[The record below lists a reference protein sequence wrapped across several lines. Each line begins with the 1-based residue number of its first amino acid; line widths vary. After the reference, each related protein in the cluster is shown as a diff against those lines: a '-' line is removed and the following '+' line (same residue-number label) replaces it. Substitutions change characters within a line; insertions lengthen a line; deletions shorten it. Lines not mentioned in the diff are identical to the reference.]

1 MDARL
6 RYAAFP
12 APRPGE
18 VPLSTASK
26 IQVPA
31 AGPASLYCTLY
42 HRDPGFTELAEAEL
56 SALGGGHSP
65 EPGVWIS
72 PVPIRWARCG
82 YASGGGRQLASSA
95 TLDGLEGELRALGL
109 AAPRFSIE
117 ARRVPRGQT
126 GSMAAKVRVGECID
140 GAVSEREP
148 QLRLLLI
155 VSPVGYRV
163 LVDTDAE
170 DGESGWLAV
179 SHKPHNYL
187 VALPVRI
194 AKAMLNLTA
203 RPGDTVLDPFCG
215 TGTIPL
221 LAAWAGHRSYGSDV
235 SAACIARA
243 GENLAHFGR
252 EATLVCAD
260 ARVAEQPADC
270 IVSNLPYGVY
280 SHLARDAMRAILRN
294 LGRLSP
300 RATLVTSARID
311 DDLRA
316 EGYEI
321 DQVIRV
327 EPDRFTRLVY
337 VTRAPASPN

>member
-1 MDARL
+1 M
-6 RYAAFP
+6 
-12 APRPGE
+12 
-18 VPLSTASK
+18 STAS
-26 IQVPA
+26 IVQVPA

-56 SALGGGHSP
+56 RALGGGGHAP

-72 PVPIRWARCG
+72 TVPIRWARCG
-82 YASGGGRQLASSA
+82 YATAGGRQLASSA
-95 TLDGLEGELRALGL
+95 TLDALEGELRALRL
-109 AAPRFSIE
+109 VAPRFSVE
-117 ARRVPRGQT
+117 ARRLPRGQP
-126 GSMAAKVRVGECID
+126 GSMAAKARVGDCIA
-140 GAVSEREP
+140 GSVSQGEP
-148 QLRLLLI
+148 QLRLLLV

-170 DGESGWLAV
+170 EGDAGWLAV

-235 SAACIARA
+235 SASCIARA

-252 EATLVCAD
+252 EATLVRAD
-260 ARVAEQPADC
+260 ARVVRQAADC
-270 IVSNLPYGVY
+270 IVSNLPYGMY
-280 SHLARDAMRAILRN
+280 SHLAPDAMHAILRN

-300 RATLVTSARID
+300 RVTLVTSARIE

-316 EGYEI
+316 AGYEI
-321 DQVIRV
+321 DQVIPV
-327 EPDRFTRLVY
+327 EPERFARLVY
-337 VTRAPASPN
+337 VTRAPAASVRRSC

>member
-1 MDARL
+1 M
-6 RYAAFP
+6 
-12 APRPGE
+12 
-18 VPLSTASK
+18 
-26 IQVPA
+26 
-31 AGPASLYCTLY
+31 
-42 HRDPGFTELAEAEL
+42 
-56 SALGGGHSP
+56 
-65 EPGVWIS
+65 
-72 PVPIRWARCG
+72 PIRWARCG
-82 YASGGGRQLASSA
+82 YAIVGGRQLASSA
-95 TLDGLEGELRALGL
+95 TLDALEGQLRALRL

-117 ARRVPRGQT
+117 ARRVPRRQT
-126 GSMAAKVRVGECID
+126 GSMAAKARVGDCIA
-140 GAVSEREP
+140 GAVSESEP

-170 DGESGWLAV
+170 ESDAGWLAAG
-179 SHKPHNYL
+179 HKPHNNP

-235 SAACIARA
+235 SAACVARA

-260 ARVAEQPADC
+260 ARDVQQATDC

-280 SHLARDAMRAILRN
+280 SHLAPGAMQAILRN
-294 LGRLSP
+294 LGRLS
-300 RATLVTSARID
+300 RRVTLVSSARIE

-321 DQVIRV
+321 DQVIPV
-327 EPDRFTRLVY
+327 EPDRFARFVY
-337 VTRAPASPN
+337 VTRAPATT

>member
-1 MDARL
+1 M
-6 RYAAFP
+6 
-12 APRPGE
+12 
-18 VPLSTASK
+18 STASQV
-26 IQVPA
+26 QVPP

-42 HRDPGFTELAEAEL
+42 HRDPAFTELAEAEL
-56 SALGGGHSP
+56 RAMGDGHTA

-72 PVPIRWARCG
+72 TVPIRWARCG
-82 YASGGGRQLASSA
+82 YAIAGGRQLASGA
-95 TLDGLEGELRALGL
+95 TLDALEKELRALRL

-117 ARRVPRGQT
+117 ARRVPRRQT
-126 GSMAAKVRVGECID
+126 GSMAAKARVGDCIA
-140 GAVSEREP
+140 GAVSESEP
-148 QLRLLLI
+148 QLRLLLV

-163 LVDTDAE
+163 LVDTETDESDA
-170 DGESGWLAV
+170 GWLAAG
-179 SHKPHNYL
+179 HKPHNNP

-243 GENLAHFGR
+243 GENLAYFGR

-260 ARVAEQPADC
+260 ARVVQQATDC

-280 SHLARDAMRAILRN
+280 SHLAPGAMQAILRN
-294 LGRLSP
+294 LGRLS
-300 RATLVTSARID
+300 RRVTLVSSARID

-321 DQVIRV
+321 DQVIPV
-327 EPDRFTRLVY
+327 EPERFARLVY
-337 VTRAPASPN
+337 VTRAPAAFYPARFST